1 MKEST
6 VPQPLDTSKS
16 LEELEDDR
24 WPDPPEETTSLVRA
38 IHELRRR
45 PIGTL
50 ESHELARLI
59 AQKEGVPLLL
69 PLAVRIL
76 SESVRAQAEG
86 EYFFDDELLYA
97 TVIVDPEVWRD
108 MPEVAR
114 ELKAAVVTLKDLSA
128 YLKSDVERFIS
139 SLPEDV

>member
-1 MKEST
+1 M
-6 VPQPLDTSKS
+6 VPHPLDLSKS
-16 LEELEDDR
+16 LEQLEGRR
-24 WPDPPEETTSLVRA
+24 WPDPPEETTSLVKA

-69 PLAVRIL
+69 PLAVKIL
-76 SESVRAQAEG
+76 SESARAQAEG

-97 TVIVDPEVWRD
+97 MVIVDPRVWQG
-108 MPEVAR
+108 MPEIAR
-114 ELKAAVVTLKDLSA
+114 ELKIAVLTLKDFSR
-128 YLKSDVERFIS
+128 YLKPDVERFLS
-139 SLPEDV
+139 SLPEES